1 MKLCTYTHTCPLY
14 IWADFSLKICPVK
27 TIGGSLWVSHVGLG
41 LTDMSVPPGN
51 TLNALPRLSALAL
64 SSTEWQQALTASLA
78 QRNLNKMVPAPGSV
92 RAIKNG

>member
-1 MKLCTYTHTCPLY
+1 
-14 IWADFSLKICPVK
+14 
-27 TIGGSLWVSHVGLG
+27 
-41 LTDMSVPPGN
+41 MSVPPGN